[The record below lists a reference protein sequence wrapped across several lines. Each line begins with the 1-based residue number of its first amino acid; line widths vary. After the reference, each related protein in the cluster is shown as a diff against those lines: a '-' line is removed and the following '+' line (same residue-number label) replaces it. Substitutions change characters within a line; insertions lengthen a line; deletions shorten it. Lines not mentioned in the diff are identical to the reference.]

1 MGLFKL
7 KKNVFSRQPDVTHCS
22 FASTL
27 HFFFRLFIPK
37 SFYFRVKFFTA
48 LLIFSH
54 FVLFL
59 RGNWKNIKVVV
70 NSTDIFDI
78 SFMNNLQSSKT
89 TKRFKMALDSSTFR
103 NKNTMYNCHNYTWR
117 WPSNKCCPFRCFAW
131 KWNILEKFF
140 KMRHKYYKTCQEI
153 VCQMQN
159 HKNRSLILISFVSKK
174 TLF

>member
-22 FASTL
+22 FTSTL

-103 NKNTMYNCHNYTWR
+103 NKNTMYNCHNYT
-117 WPSNKCCPFRCFAW
+117 
-131 KWNILEKFF
+131 
-140 KMRHKYYKTCQEI
+140 
-153 VCQMQN
+153 
-159 HKNRSLILISFVSKK
+159 
-174 TLF
+174 